1 MMRSP
6 NYGKRTRPQ
15 HLRTVFLTDVW
26 HQDDGGV
33 VVTLAGPRQRP
44 FSFPA
49 SDIGSAVTKIELIRQ
64 GAFSI
69 PG

>member
-1 MMRSP
+1 MRSP
-6 NYGKRTRPQ
+6 HYGKRTRPP
-15 HLRTVFLTDVW
+15 HRRTVFLADAE
-26 HQDDGGV
+26 HRDDGSV